1 MAGVNPED
9 WRSVAD
15 LPPNYPDAI
24 AEYMEKMMTDLAR
37 AESVDILAAVAAW
50 SDIDGIDDPA
60 NIIRVKY
67 PHDGP
72 QVRVDRDDSVF
83 ARAAAPK
90 VNLEVPTLIVLA
102 DKRHAGTAYDGDNYN
117 GYLRPVNWRRHE
129 RAYVGERFT
138 VALLHRDEAANIPP
152 TVHTATEPVDFIDQ
166 SGMDE

>member
-15 LPPNYPDAI
+15 LPPTSYPDAI

-37 AESVDILAAVAAW
+37 AESVDILAALAAW

-60 NIIRVKY
+60 NILRIKY
-67 PHDGP
+67 ENDGP

-83 ARAAAPK
+83 TRATAPK
-90 VNLEVPTLIVLA
+90 VHLEVPTLIVLA
-102 DKRHAGTAYDGDNYN
+102 DIRHATGYRNY
-117 GYLRPVNWRRHE
+117 PVAVDWRRHE

-138 VALLHRDEAANIPP
+138 VALMHRDETAKIPREVR
-152 TVHTATEPVDFIDQ
+152 TRNDIIDFQPGTD
-166 SGMDE
+166 D